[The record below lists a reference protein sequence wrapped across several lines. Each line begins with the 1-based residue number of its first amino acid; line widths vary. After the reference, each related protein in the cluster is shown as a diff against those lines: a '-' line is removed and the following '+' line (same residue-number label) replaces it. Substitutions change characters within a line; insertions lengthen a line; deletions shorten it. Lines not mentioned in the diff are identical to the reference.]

1 MKDYFKKC
9 VVFKI
14 KTDYKLELLSKE
26 TMRLLG
32 STEQVVAEYKNVPK
46 LEILDVILM
55 HCNVVN
61 KNYQQES
68 KVLFTFI
75 HDKQYGQLITI
86 SSYSLTMLK
95 TTNKKLW
102 FIKVSF
108 ADQSNWPFEIDGSVN
123 ITLTIGIR

>member
-1 MKDYFKKC
+1 M
-9 VVFKI
+9 
-14 KTDYKLELLSKE
+14 
-26 TMRLLG
+26 
-32 STEQVVAEYKNVPK
+32 PK

-86 SSYSLTMLK
+86 SSYSLTTLK
-95 TTNKKLW
+95 TTNKKLS
-102 FIKVSF
+102 FIKVWF
-108 ADQSNWPFEIDGSVN
+108 ADQSN
-123 ITLTIGIR
+123 

>member
-1 MKDYFKKC
+1 M
-9 VVFKI
+9 
-14 KTDYKLELLSKE
+14 
-26 TMRLLG
+26 
-32 STEQVVAEYKNVPK
+32 PK
-46 LEILDVILM
+46 LEILDLILM

-61 KNYQQES
+61 KKYQQES

-75 HDKQYGQLITI
+75 HYKQYGQLITI

-108 ADQSNWPFEIDGSVN
+108 ADQSN
-123 ITLTIGIR
+123 